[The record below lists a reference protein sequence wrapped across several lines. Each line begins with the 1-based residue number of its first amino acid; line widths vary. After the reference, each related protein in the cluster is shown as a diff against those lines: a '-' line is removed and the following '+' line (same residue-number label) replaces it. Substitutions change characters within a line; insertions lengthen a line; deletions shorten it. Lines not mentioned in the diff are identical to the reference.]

1 MKKLIVLMTAMALA
15 LGLTACGK
23 SEAEIQKEK
32 QAETVKKFYNAPS
45 VKGGV

>member
-23 SEAEIQKEK
+23 SDTEVQKEK
-32 QAETVKKFYNAPS
+32 QAEAVKKAFEAPIER
-45 VKGGV
+45 KGY